1 MKRLFTLLALCAMSL
16 ATFSACT
23 QTNEGDPSPIPTP
36 PGPAPS
42 ELTPDEHKQK
52 LESIAMQLVDEF
64 NPADFNTLTES
75 LASLASY
82 LPFEEE
88 DEWGDSGEA
97 EEVTQALKSGSVSA
111 LTSAITRASEQF
123 IIDANDGAIEVEGYR
138 YTFDESGEPSYE
150 ELGRTGVVEVAWDNA
165 VATFTWGENDGR
177 YTYYFEEE
185 DVEYIVEVPSYINV
199 SLKINEVEH
208 LNINVEPKVIDNY
221 TFAPKLTIK
230 IYGGYEVVT
239 EVNADSQK
247 LNHNT
252 TLNKNAKKLISATSE
267 FYINGFTN
275 PDNWLAEYDYG
286 NGYVETGYDPEEYF
300 NNNVTS
306 AQFRYD
312 VLALSIIGSCSDVKA
327 MKAEAEMLDNNDY
340 GEDYTAYYTEVA
352 AIMNK
357 YLDIIAVY
365 NDTNEKIADIKW
377 QSFYYEEYDE
387 YYDLVLY
394 VGCEPILVF
403 PDGSKFSLEQFFTME
418 DFEDL
423 FEQISEK
430 FGE

>member
-1 MKRLFTLLALCAMSL
+1 MKRLFTLLALSAMSL

-23 QTNEGDPSPIPTP
+23 QTNEEDPGPNPNP

-88 DEWGDSGEA
+88 GEWGDSGEVP
-97 EEVTQALKSGSVSA
+97 EVTQALKSGSVSA

-185 DVEYIVEVPSYINV
+185 DVEYIVEIPSYINV
-199 SLKINEVEH
+199 SLKIDNVEH

-275 PDNWLAEYDYG
+275 PDNWVAEWDYG

-300 NNNVTS
+300 NTNATT

-312 VLALSIIGSCSDVKA
+312 VLTLSIIGRC
-327 MKAEAEMLDNNDY
+327 NDIQKMR
-340 GEDYTAYYTEVA
+340 EEEELLENIRDDDTTYYNALA

-365 NDTNEKIADIKW
+365 NDTDEKIADIKW
-377 QSFYYEEYDE
+377 QGFYNESYDEEYDCE
-387 YYDLVLY
+387 VITA
-394 VGCEPILVF
+394 GCEPILVF
-403 PDGSKFSLEQFFTME
+403 PNGSKFSLEQFFTME

>member
-1 MKRLFTLLALCAMSL
+1 MSL

-23 QTNEGDPSPIPTP
+23 ETNEGDPSPIPTP

-97 EEVTQALKSGSVSA
+97 PEVTQALKSGSVSA

-150 ELGRTGVVEVAWDNA
+150 ELGRTGIVEVAWDNA

-177 YTYYFEEE
+177 YTYYFEED
-185 DVEYIVEVPSYINV
+185 DVEYIVEVPSYINA

-252 TLNKNAKKLISATSE
+252 TLNKNAKTLISATSE

-275 PDNWLAEYDYG
+275 PDNWVAEYEYDD
-286 NGYVETGYDPEEYF
+286 GYVETGYDPEEYF

-312 VLALSIIGSCSDVKA
+312 VLTLSIIGSCSDVKA
-327 MKAEAEMLDNNDY
+327 MKAEVEMLDNNDY
-340 GEDYTAYYTEVA
+340 GDEEYTAYYTEVA

-387 YYDLVLY
+387 YNDLVLS
-394 VGCEPILVF
+394 VGCEPILIF

-430 FGE
+430 FGK

>member
-1 MKRLFTLLALCAMSL
+1 MKRSFTLLALCAMSL

-23 QTNEGDPSPIPTP
+23 ETIADNPGPNPNP
-36 PGPAPS
+36 PGPASS

-88 DEWGDSGEA
+88 DEWGDSGEVP
-97 EEVTQALKSGSVSA
+97 EVTQALKSGSVSA

-150 ELGRTGVVEVAWDNA
+150 ELDRTGVVEVAWDDS
-165 VATFTWGENDGR
+165 VATFTWGENNGQYI
-177 YTYYFEEE
+177 YTDKEE
-185 DVEYIVEVPSYINV
+185 DIEYVVKTPAYINV
-199 SLKINEVEH
+199 SLKIDGTEH

-275 PDNWLAEYDYG
+275 PDNWVAEYDYG
-286 NGYVETGYDPEEYF
+286 DGYVETGYDPEEYF

-312 VLALSIIGSCSDVKA
+312 VLTLSIIGSCSDVKA
-327 MKAEAEMLDNNDY
+327 MKAEAEMLDNIDY

-377 QSFYYEEYDE
+377 QSFYYEEEDE
-387 YYDLVLY
+387 YYELVLY
-394 VGCEPILVF
+394 VGCEPILIF

>member
-1 MKRLFTLLALCAMSL
+1 MKRLFTLLALSAMSL

-23 QTNEGDPSPIPTP
+23 DTNAEDPGPNPNP

-88 DEWGDSGEA
+88 EDEWGDSGEVP
-97 EEVTQALKSGSVSA
+97 EVTQALKSGSVSA

-177 YTYYFEEE
+177 YTYYFEED

-199 SLKINEVEH
+199 SLKIDNVEH

-312 VLALSIIGSCSDVKA
+312 VLTLSIIGSCSDIQK
-327 MKAEAEMLDNNDY
+327 MLEEEEKLYDSSND
-340 GEDYTAYYTEVA
+340 DTTYYNALA

-365 NDTNEKIADIKW
+365 NDTDEKIADIKW
-377 QSFYYEEYDE
+377 QGFYNHSYDEEYDCE
-387 YYDLVLY
+387 TITA
-394 VGCEPILVF
+394 GCEPILVF
-403 PDGSKFSLEQFFTME
+403 PNGSKFSLEQFFTME
-418 DFEDL
+418 DFEEL

>member
-1 MKRLFTLLALCAMSL
+1 MSL

-23 QTNEGDPSPIPTP
+23 QTTEEDPGPNPNP

-82 LPFEEE
+82 LRFEEE
-88 DEWGDSGEA
+88 GEWGDSGEVP
-97 EEVTQALKSGSVSA
+97 EVTQALKSGSVSA

-138 YTFDESGEPSYE
+138 FTFDESGEPSYE

-177 YTYYFEEE
+177 YTYYFEED
-185 DVEYIVEVPSYINV
+185 DVEYIVEVPSYINAL
-199 SLKINEVEH
+199 LKINEVEH

-247 LNHNT
+247 LNHIT
-252 TLNKNAKKLISATSE
+252 TLNKNAKNLISATSE
-267 FYINGFTN
+267 VYINGFTN

-286 NGYVETGYDPEEYF
+286 NGYVETGYDPAEYF

-312 VLALSIIGSCSDVKA
+312 VLTLSIIGRCSDIQK
-327 MKAEAEMLDNNDY
+327 MLEEEEKLYDSSD
-340 GEDYTAYYTEVA
+340 DDTTYYNALA

-365 NDTNEKIADIKW
+365 NDTDERIADIKW
-377 QSFYYEEYDE
+377 QGFYNHSYDEEYDCE
-387 YYDLVLY
+387 VISA
-394 VGCEPILVF
+394 GCEPILVF

-418 DFEDL
+418 DFEEL

>member
-1 MKRLFTLLALCAMSL
+1 MKRLFTLLALSAMSL
-16 ATFSACT
+16 ATFSAC
-23 QTNEGDPSPIPTP
+23 NETTVGDPSPIPTP

-82 LPFEEE
+82 LPSEEE
-88 DEWGDSGEA
+88 DEWGDSE
-97 EEVTQALKSGSVSA
+97 EVPEVTQALKSGSVSA

-138 YTFDESGEPSYE
+138 FTFDESGEPSYE

-177 YTYYFEEE
+177 YTYYFEED
-185 DVEYIVEVPSYINV
+185 DVEYIVEVPSYINA

-208 LNINVEPKVIDNY
+208 LNINIEPKVIDNY

-252 TLNKNAKKLISATSE
+252 LLNKNAKKLISATSE

-275 PDNWLAEYDYG
+275 PDNWLAEYEYG
-286 NGYVETGYDPEEYF
+286 DGYVETGYDPEEYF

-312 VLALSIIGSCSDVKA
+312 VLTLSIIGSCSDIK
-327 MKAEAEMLDNNDY
+327 KMLEEEEELLDDRDD
-340 GEDYTAYYTEVA
+340 DYTAYYTGLA
-352 AIMNK
+352 TIMNK
-357 YLDIIAVY
+357 YFNIIAVY
-365 NDTNEKIADIKW
+365 NDTDEKIADIKW
-377 QSFYYEEYDE
+377 QGFYNEGYDEEYDCT
-387 YYDLVLY
+387 VIAA
-394 VGCEPILVF
+394 GCEPILVF

>member
-1 MKRLFTLLALCAMSL
+1 MSL

-23 QTNEGDPSPIPTP
+23 QTTEGDPSPIPTP

-82 LPFEEE
+82 LPYEEE
-88 DEWGDSGEA
+88 DEWGDSGEVPETA
-97 EEVTQALKSGSVSA
+97 RALKSGSVVA
-111 LTSAITRASEQF
+111 ITSAITRASEQF

-138 YTFDESGEPSYE
+138 FTFDESGEPSYE

-177 YTYYFEEE
+177 YTYYFEED

-199 SLKINEVEH
+199 SLKIDNVEH

-247 LNHNT
+247 LNNNT
-252 TLNKNAKKLISATSE
+252 SLNKNAKKLISATSE

-275 PDNWLAEYDYG
+275 PDNWVAEYDYG
-286 NGYVETGYDPEEYF
+286 NGYVETGSDPEEYF

-312 VLALSIIGSCSDVKA
+312 VLTLSIIGSCSDIK
-327 MKAEAEMLDNNDY
+327 KMLEEEEELLDDRDD
-340 GEDYTAYYTEVA
+340 DYTAYYTGLA
-352 AIMNK
+352 TIMNK
-357 YLDIIAVY
+357 YFNIIAVY
-365 NDTNEKIADIKW
+365 NDTDEKIADIKW
-377 QSFYYEEYDE
+377 QGFYNQSYDEEYDCE
-387 YYDLVLY
+387 VIST
-394 VGCEPILVF
+394 GCEPILVF

>member
-23 QTNEGDPSPIPTP
+23 QTTEGDPSPIPPP

-82 LPFEEE
+82 LPSEEE

-97 EEVTQALKSGSVSA
+97 PEVTQALKSGSVSA

-177 YTYYFEEE
+177 YTYYFEED
-185 DVEYIVEVPSYINV
+185 DVEYIVEVPSYINA

-208 LNINVEPKVIDNY
+208 LNINIEPKVIDNY

-275 PDNWLAEYDYG
+275 PDNWVAEYDYG

-312 VLALSIIGSCSDVKA
+312 VLTLSIIGSCSDIK
-327 MKAEAEMLDNNDY
+327 KMLEEEEELLDDRDD
-340 GEDYTAYYTEVA
+340 DYTAYYTGLA
-352 AIMNK
+352 TIMNK
-357 YLDIIAVY
+357 YFNIIAVY
-365 NDTNEKIADIKW
+365 NDTDEKIADIKW
-377 QSFYYEEYDE
+377 QGFYNEGYDEEYDCT
-387 YYDLVLY
+387 VIAA
-394 VGCEPILVF
+394 GCEPILVF